1 MWSSGFRWM
10 FLILGTVIGA
20 GYASGREIWQFFG
33 AESGLAILLFTIFF
47 VIACHVVLSLSRKL
61 QSSHFSP
68 VLEKLVGSKI
78 SKIYNVVMVIYLFA
92 TTAVMLAGGGAAL
105 QVFSIPYWAGILI
118 ICFLLVI
125 LFVFGVNGMITV
137 NSIII
142 PAIILILAFVL
153 FRTAEISP
161 DTLRSMA
168 GQHHSNWPAAFT
180 FTALNILPLVAVLSA
195 IGKEVKTKGE
205 ILIASIGSGVILGVI
220 SLFYN
225 QTLLIVQSKIEFFEI
240 PLFAIIQSYPYYMIF
255 VMTLLLWVAIYT
267 TAASGL
273 LGLVT
278 RFRGSLSIPLWVICL
293 LLLLCMLPFTAFG
306 FSVLV
311 AILYPLFGLVNLY
324 LLVCILLYPIT
335 NRKNWLEEM
344 K

>member
-1 MWSSGFRWM
+1 MWNSGFRWM

-47 VIACHVVLSLSRKL
+47 MVACHVVLSLSRKL
-61 QSSHFSP
+61 QSAHFSP
-68 VLEKLVGSKI
+68 VLEKLVGPKI
-78 SKIYNVVMVIYLFA
+78 SRIYNVVMVIYLFT

-105 QVFSIPYWAGILI
+105 QVFSIPYWAGIMI
-118 ICFLLVI
+118 ICILLVM
-125 LFVFGVNGMITV
+125 LFVYGVNGMITV

-142 PAIILILAFVL
+142 PAIILVLALVL
-153 FRTAEISP
+153 FHSAEISP
-161 DTLRSMA
+161 DTIRYLA
-168 GQHHSNWPAAFT
+168 GHHHSNWPSAFT

-205 ILIASIGSGVILGVI
+205 ILIASIGSGGILGVI

-225 QTLLIVQSKIEFFEI
+225 QTLLTVQSKMEFFEI
-240 PLFAIIQSYPYYMIF
+240 PLFAVIQSYPYYMIF

-278 RFRGSLSIPLWVICL
+278 RFKDGLPFPVWIICM
-293 LLLLCMLPFTAFG
+293 LLLLCMVPFTAFG

-335 NRKNWLEEM
+335 NRKNWLGEL